1 MKPLNWTDDMRKRIV
16 LFLILIVLLTSQ
28 VALASEIEM
37 DQLVSVR
44 GKVIEIVTHMTAE
57 DLGAQPG
64 SMIQERQVVKVK
76 VLDGDYKGKE
86 YLVEN
91 NLGDNEYYN
100 IRVKEGQEIILML
113 DKTSDTMQVHI
124 SSYVR
129 DKYEMYII
137 GVFLLLLIAV
147 GRLKGVKSIVTLGV
161 TILVILK
168 FMIPLIIKGTSPVL
182 VSVIASVIITI
193 FTLFVV
199 SGINEKTM
207 SAIIGTLAGVLLS
220 ATIAYVVGTMAK
232 LTGLNSQE
240 SAMLLYL
247 PGEVELNLQ
256 GILFAGILIG
266 TLGAVMDVSMSIS
279 SSMHEIKEVKP
290 DITISDLIKSG
301 MNVGRDIMGTMTNTL
316 ILAYTGASLP
326 IMMIFT
332 SYESSMID
340 VLNLD
345 VIATEIIRAITGSIG
360 IVLTIPITAVIAGV
374 LFGRRHKHD
383 VEVV

>member
-1 MKPLNWTDDMRKRIV
+1 MKNK
-16 LFLILIVLLTSQ
+16 IVLLVILAVLISVQ
-28 VALASEIEM
+28 VALASDSGM
-37 DQLVSVR
+37 DQLISVR
-44 GKVIEIVTHMTAE
+44 GEVVEIVTHMTAE
-57 DLGAQPG
+57 DLGAQAG
-64 SMIQERQVVKVK
+64 SMIQERQVVKVRI
-76 VLDGDYKGKE
+76 LEGNYKGKE

-100 IRVKEGQEIILML
+100 IRVREGQEIILVL

-137 GVFLLLLIAV
+137 GIFLILLIII
-147 GRLKGVKSIVTLGV
+147 GRVKGIKSIVTLGV

-168 FMIPLIIKGTSPVL
+168 FMLPLIIKGTSPIF
-182 VSVIASVIITI
+182 VSIIASIIITV

-199 SGINEKTM
+199 SGINEKTV
-207 SAIIGTLAGVLLS
+207 SAITGTLAGVLLS
-220 ATIAYVVGTMAK
+220 ATIAYIVGKMAS
-232 LTGLNSQE
+232 LTGLNSEE

-247 PGEVELNLQ
+247 PGDIDLNLQ
-256 GILFAGILIG
+256 GILFAGIVIG

-279 SSMHEIKEVKP
+279 SSMHEIKSVRP
-290 DITISDLIKSG
+290 DITIRKLMGSG

-332 SYESSMID
+332 AYNSTMTD

-360 IVLTIPITAVIAGV
+360 IVLTIPITAVVAGV
-374 LFGRRHKHD
+374 LFGRRHKND
-383 VEVV
+383 REGI

>member
-1 MKPLNWTDDMRKRIV
+1 MMKRIV
-16 LFLILIVLLTSQ
+16 LILILIVLLTSQ
-28 VALASEIEM
+28 TALASDFGM
-37 DQLVSVR
+37 DELVSVR
-44 GKVIEIVTHMTAE
+44 GIVVEIVTHMTAD
-57 DLGAQPG
+57 DLGAQPS
-64 SMIQERQVVKVK
+64 SMIQERQVVKVRI
-76 VLDGDYKGKE
+76 LEGDYEGKE

-100 IRVKEGQEIILML
+100 IRVKEDQEIILVV
-113 DKTSDTMQVHI
+113 DKTSDIMQVHI

-129 DKYEMYII
+129 DKYEMYIVGLFLVLLVVI
-137 GVFLLLLIAV
+137 GRA
-147 GRLKGVKSIVTLGV
+147 KGVKSIVTLGI

-168 FMIPLIIKGTSPVL
+168 FMLPLIIKGTSPIL

-207 SAIIGTLAGVLLS
+207 SAILGTLIGVLLS
-220 ATIAYVVGTMAK
+220 ATIAYMVGTMAS
-232 LTGLNSQE
+232 LTGLNSEE

-247 PGEVELNLQ
+247 PGEVDLNLQ
-256 GILFAGILIG
+256 GILFAGIVIG

-279 SSMHEIKEVKP
+279 SSMHEIKSIKP
-290 DITISDLIKSG
+290 DITIKELMESG

-326 IMMIFT
+326 ILMIFT
-332 SYESSMID
+332 AYNSTMTD

-360 IVLTIPITAVIAGV
+360 IVLTIPITAVIAGIF
-374 LFGRRHKHD
+374 LGRRHKND
-383 VEVV
+383 QKDI

>member
-1 MKPLNWTDDMRKRIV
+1 MNKKIIII
-16 LFLILIVLLTSQ
+16 LILIVILTSQ
-28 VALASEIEM
+28 VAMASEIEM
-37 DQLVSVR
+37 NQLISVR
-44 GKVIEIVTHMTAE
+44 GEVVEIVTHMNAE

-64 SMIQERQVVKVK
+64 SMVQERQVVKVRI
-76 VLDGDYKGKE
+76 LEGDYEGKE

-91 NLGDNEYYN
+91 NLGENDYYN
-100 IRVKEGQEIILML
+100 IRVREGQDIILMI

-137 GVFLLLLIAV
+137 GIFLILLIV
-147 GRLKGVKSIVTLGV
+147 IGRVKGVKSIVTLGV

-168 FMIPLIIKGTSPVL
+168 FMIPLIINGRSPIL
-182 VSVIASVIITI
+182 VSVIASFIITI

-207 SAIIGTLAGVLLS
+207 SAIIGTLVGVLLS
-220 ATIAYVVGTMAK
+220 ATIAYLVGTMAS
-232 LTGLNSQE
+232 LTGLNSEE

-247 PGEVELNLQ
+247 PGEVDLNLQ
-256 GILFAGILIG
+256 GILFAGIVIG

-279 SSMHEIKEVKP
+279 SSMHEIKSVKP
-290 DITISDLIKSG
+290 DISITALIGSG

-326 IMMIFT
+326 ILMIFT
-332 SYESSMID
+332 AYNSSMID

-360 IVLTIPITAVIAGV
+360 IVLTIPITAVIAGIF
-374 LFGRRHKHD
+374 FGRRHNNDK
-383 VEVV
+383 EGIQCKSKG

>member
-1 MKPLNWTDDMRKRIV
+1 MKKRIV
-16 LFLILIVLLTSQ
+16 LILILTVLLTSQ
-28 VALASEIEM
+28 IALASDFGM
-37 DQLVSVR
+37 DELVSVR
-44 GKVIEIVTHMTAE
+44 GIVVEIVTHMTAD
-57 DLGAQPG
+57 DLGAQPS
-64 SMIQERQVVKVK
+64 SMIQERQVVKVRI
-76 VLDGDYKGKE
+76 LEGDYEGKE

-100 IRVKEGQEIILML
+100 IRVKEDQEIILVV
-113 DKTSDTMQVHI
+113 DKTSDIMQVHI

-129 DKYEMYII
+129 DKYEMYIVGLFLVLLVVI
-137 GVFLLLLIAV
+137 GRA
-147 GRLKGVKSIVTLGV
+147 KGVKSIVTLGI

-168 FMIPLIIKGTSPVL
+168 FMLPLIIKGTSPIL

-207 SAIIGTLAGVLLS
+207 SAILGTLIGVLLS
-220 ATIAYVVGTMAK
+220 ATIAYMVGTMAS
-232 LTGLNSQE
+232 LTGLNSEE

-247 PGEVELNLQ
+247 PGEVDLNLQ
-256 GILFAGILIG
+256 GILFAGIVIG

-279 SSMHEIKEVKP
+279 SSMHEIKSIKP
-290 DITISDLIKSG
+290 DITIKELMESG

-326 IMMIFT
+326 ILMIFT
-332 SYESSMID
+332 AYNSTMTD

-360 IVLTIPITAVIAGV
+360 IVLTIPITAVIAGIF
-374 LFGRRHKHD
+374 LGRRHKND
-383 VEVV
+383 QKDI

>member
-1 MKPLNWTDDMRKRIV
+1 MKQLNWTDDMRKRIV
-16 LFLILIVLLTSQ
+16 LFLIFIALLTSQ
-28 VALASEIEM
+28 VALASDVGM

-44 GKVIEIVTHMTAE
+44 GEVVEIVTHMTAE

-64 SMIQERQVVKVK
+64 SMIQERQVVKVR
-76 VLDGDYKGKE
+76 VLEGDYKGKE

-137 GVFLLLLIAV
+137 GIFLLLLVAV
-147 GRLKGVKSIVTLGV
+147 GRVKGVKSIVTLGV

-332 SYESSMID
+332 SYESSMLD

-360 IVLTIPITAVIAGV
+360 IVLTIPITAVIAGI

-383 VEVV
+383 VEGV

>member
-1 MKPLNWTDDMRKRIV
+1 MKKRIV
-16 LFLILIVLLTSQ
+16 LILILTVLLTSQ
-28 VALASEIEM
+28 IALASDFGM
-37 DQLVSVR
+37 DELVSVR
-44 GKVIEIVTHMTAE
+44 GIVVEIVTHMTAD
-57 DLGAQPG
+57 DLGAQPS
-64 SMIQERQVVKVK
+64 SMIQERQVVKVRI
-76 VLDGDYKGKE
+76 LEGDYEGKE

-100 IRVKEGQEIILML
+100 IRVKEDQEIILVV
-113 DKTSDTMQVHI
+113 DKTSDIMQVHI

-129 DKYEMYII
+129 DKYEMYIVGLFLILLVVI
-137 GVFLLLLIAV
+137 GRV
-147 GRLKGVKSIVTLGV
+147 KGVKSIVTLGI

-168 FMIPLIIKGTSPVL
+168 FMLPLIIKGTSPIL

-199 SGINEKTM
+199 SGINEKTI
-207 SAIIGTLAGVLLS
+207 SAIFGTLIGVLLS
-220 ATIAYVVGTMAK
+220 ATIAYMVGTMAS
-232 LTGLNSQE
+232 LTGLNSEE

-247 PGEVELNLQ
+247 PGEVDLNLQ
-256 GILFAGILIG
+256 GILFAGIVIG

-279 SSMHEIKEVKP
+279 SSMHEIKSIKP
-290 DITISDLIKSG
+290 DITIKELMESG

-326 IMMIFT
+326 ILMIFT
-332 SYESSMID
+332 AYNSTMTD

-360 IVLTIPITAVIAGV
+360 IVLTIPITAVIAGIF
-374 LFGRRHKHD
+374 LGRRHKND
-383 VEVV
+383 EKGI

>member
-1 MKPLNWTDDMRKRIV
+1 MKKRIV
-16 LFLILIVLLTSQ
+16 LILILTVLLTSQ
-28 VALASEIEM
+28 IALASDFGM
-37 DQLVSVR
+37 DELVSVR
-44 GKVIEIVTHMTAE
+44 GIVVEIVTHMTAD
-57 DLGAQPG
+57 DLGAQPS
-64 SMIQERQVVKVK
+64 SMIQERQVVKVRI
-76 VLDGDYKGKE
+76 LEGDYEGKE

-100 IRVKEGQEIILML
+100 IRVKEDQEIILVV
-113 DKTSDTMQVHI
+113 DKTSDIMQVHI

-129 DKYEMYII
+129 DKYEMYIVGLFLVLLVVI
-137 GVFLLLLIAV
+137 GRA
-147 GRLKGVKSIVTLGV
+147 KGVKSIVTLGI

-168 FMIPLIIKGTSPVL
+168 FMLPLIIKGTSPIL

-207 SAIIGTLAGVLLS
+207 SAILGTLIGVLLS
-220 ATIAYVVGTMAK
+220 ATIAYMVGTMAS
-232 LTGLNSQE
+232 LTGLNSEE

-247 PGEVELNLQ
+247 PGEVDLNLQ
-256 GILFAGILIG
+256 GILFAGIVIG

-279 SSMHEIKEVKP
+279 SSMHEIKSIKP
-290 DITISDLIKSG
+290 DITIKELMESG

-326 IMMIFT
+326 ILMIFT
-332 SYESSMID
+332 AYNSTMTD

-360 IVLTIPITAVIAGV
+360 IVLTIPITAVIAGIF
-374 LFGRRHKHD
+374 LGRRHKND
-383 VEVV
+383 EKGI

>member
-1 MKPLNWTDDMRKRIV
+1 MKKRIV
-16 LFLILIVLLTSQ
+16 LILILTVLLTSQ
-28 VALASEIEM
+28 IALASDFGM
-37 DQLVSVR
+37 DELVSVR
-44 GKVIEIVTHMTAE
+44 GIVVEIVTHMTAD
-57 DLGAQPG
+57 DLGAQPS
-64 SMIQERQVVKVK
+64 SMIQERQVVKVRI
-76 VLDGDYKGKE
+76 LEGDYEGKE

-100 IRVKEGQEIILML
+100 IRVKEDQEIILVV
-113 DKTSDTMQVHI
+113 DKTSDIMQVHI

-129 DKYEMYII
+129 DKYEMYIVGLFLILLVVI
-137 GVFLLLLIAV
+137 GRV
-147 GRLKGVKSIVTLGV
+147 KGVKSIVTLGI

-168 FMIPLIIKGTSPVL
+168 FMLPLIIKGTSPIL

-199 SGINEKTM
+199 SGINEKTI
-207 SAIIGTLAGVLLS
+207 SAIFGTLIGVLLS
-220 ATIAYVVGTMAK
+220 ATIAYMVGTMAS
-232 LTGLNSQE
+232 LTGLNSEE

-247 PGEVELNLQ
+247 PGEVDLNLQ
-256 GILFAGILIG
+256 GILFAGIVIG

-279 SSMHEIKEVKP
+279 SSMHEIKSIKP
-290 DITISDLIKSG
+290 DITIKELMESG

-326 IMMIFT
+326 ILMIFT
-332 SYESSMID
+332 AYNSTMTD

-360 IVLTIPITAVIAGV
+360 IVLTIPITAVIAGIF
-374 LFGRRHKHD
+374 LGRRHKND
-383 VEVV
+383 QKDI

>member
-1 MKPLNWTDDMRKRIV
+1 MKKNIFL
-16 LFLILIVLLTSQ
+16 LILLIALLTIQ
-28 VALASEIEM
+28 TAVASESVM
-37 DQLVSVR
+37 DQLISVR
-44 GKVIEIVTHMTAE
+44 GEVVEIVAYMTAE
-57 DLGAQPG
+57 DLGADTG
-64 SMIQERQVVKVK
+64 SMVQERQVVKVR
-76 VLDGDYKGKE
+76 VLEGDYEGKE

-100 IRVKEGQEIILML
+100 IRVREGQEIILML

-137 GVFLLLLIAV
+137 GLFLILLILI
-147 GRLKGVKSIVTLGV
+147 GRVKGIKSIVTLGA

-168 FMIPLIIKGTSPVL
+168 FMLPLIITGTSPIL
-182 VSVIASVIITI
+182 VSVIASIIITI

-199 SGINEKTM
+199 SGVNEKSM

-220 ATIAYVVGTMAK
+220 ATIAYTVGKMAS
-232 LTGLNSQE
+232 LTGLNSEE

-247 PGEVELNLQ
+247 PGDIDLNLQ
-256 GILFAGILIG
+256 GILFAGIVIG

-279 SSMHEIKEVKP
+279 SSMHEIKSVKP
-290 DITISDLIKSG
+290 DITIKKLIGSG

-332 SYESSMID
+332 AYDSTMTDI
-340 VLNLD
+340 LNLD

-360 IVLTIPITAVIAGV
+360 IVLTIPITAVIAGI
-374 LFGRRHKHD
+374 LFGRRHRND
-383 VEVV
+383 REEV